1 VKSSA
6 LHSAKEDVAAGGLG
20 LGASG
25 PVEWSRFA
33 ERVGAAP
40 PATRSCRRQLPKPLP
55 EVMAPRH
62 HSDMTAGR
70 LTIIH
75 VDLDAFFAAVEQRD
89 RPELRGKP
97 VIVGG
102 DPRSRGVV
110 STCSY
115 EARKFG
121 VHSAMPLRT
130 ALQLCPE
137 GIFVPVDGAKYQ
149 RVSREVMTVF
159 RRFTPAVE
167 QVSIDEAFLDVA
179 GSEALFGSAP
189 DIARRLKREVVET
202 TGLTVSVGVATNKL
216 VAKVGSD
223 LRKPDGLVVVEP
235 GQEAVFLA
243 PLEIRRLWGIGPK
256 TAERLHG
263 LGVRTIG
270 ELAAL
275 PVETL
280 SRALGD
286 HGATLH
292 ERALG
297 IDSDPVTGGGEAAK
311 SVSHETTFAVDVT
324 DPAEIERTLL
334 ALTEGVSARL
344 RSAGIRAGTV
354 AVKVRDS
361 HFRTVTR
368 QKHLPEPSDLTDTIW
383 RAALELVRPEVRGK
397 KIRLLGVSAT
407 QLGAPEQ
414 ISMFEVVDERAR
426 RVVDATDAVRRRFG
440 DRAVTRASLLHR
452 GLPAPFE
459 RDPASAVEG
468 RVGVPKLEDEI
479 D

>member
-1 VKSSA
+1 
-6 LHSAKEDVAAGGLG
+6 
-20 LGASG
+20 
-25 PVEWSRFA
+25 
-33 ERVGAAP
+33 
-40 PATRSCRRQLPKPLP
+40 
-55 EVMAPRH
+55 
-62 HSDMTAGR
+62 
-70 LTIIH
+70 
-75 VDLDAFFAAVEQRD
+75 
-89 RPELRGKP
+89 
-97 VIVGG
+97 
-102 DPRSRGVV
+102 VV

-149 RVSREVMTVF
+149 RVSREVMMVF

-179 GSEALFGSAP
+179 GSEALFGTAP

-235 GQEAVFLA
+235 GQEAAFLA

-275 PVETL
+275 PIETL

-292 ERALG
+292 DRALG
-297 IDSDPVTGGGEAAK
+297 IDSDPVVGGGEAAK

-361 HFRTVTR
+361 QFRTVTR

-383 RAALELVRPEVRGK
+383 RAALELTRPEVRGK

-407 QLGAPEQ
+407 QLGTPEQ
-414 ISMFEVVDERAR
+414 ISMFEVADERAR

>member
-1 VKSSA
+1 
-6 LHSAKEDVAAGGLG
+6 
-20 LGASG
+20 
-25 PVEWSRFA
+25 
-33 ERVGAAP
+33 
-40 PATRSCRRQLPKPLP
+40 
-55 EVMAPRH
+55 
-62 HSDMTAGR
+62 MTAAR
-70 LTIIH
+70 LSIIH

-89 RPELRGKP
+89 HPELRGKP

-115 EARKFG
+115 EARRFG

-130 ALQLCPE
+130 ALSLCPD

-149 RVSREVMTVF
+149 RVSREVMTVL

-179 GSEALFGSAP
+179 GSEGLFGTAP
-189 DIARRLKREVVET
+189 EIARRIKAEVVAA
-202 TGLTVSVGVATNKL
+202 TGLTISAGVATNKL
-216 VAKVGSD
+216 IAKVGSD
-223 LRKPDGLVVVEP
+223 LRKPDGLVVVQP
-235 GQEAVFLA
+235 GEEAAFLA

-263 LGVRTIG
+263 LGIRTIG
-270 ELAAL
+270 DLAAL

-280 SRALGD
+280 VRALGD

-292 ERALG
+292 DRALG
-297 IDSDPVTGGGEAAK
+297 IDADPVVGGGEAAK
-311 SVSHETTFAVDVT
+311 SVSHETTFEVDVT
-324 DPAEIERTLL
+324 DAAEIERTLL

-344 RSAGIRAGTV
+344 RSAGLRAGTV

-361 HFRTVTR
+361 QFRTVTR
-368 QKHLPEPSDLTDTIW
+368 QKTLPEPSDLTDTIW
-383 RAALELVRPEVRGK
+383 RAALELVRPEIRGK
-397 KIRLLGVSAT
+397 KIRLLGVAAT
-407 QLGAPEQ
+407 QLGQPEQ
-414 ISMFEVVDERAR
+414 TTMFEIVDAKQR

-440 DRAVTRASLLHR
+440 DRAVTRASLLNR
-452 GLPAPFE
+452 GLPSPFE

-468 RVGVPKLEDEI
+468 RVGIAKIEDEI
-479 D
+479 E

>member
-1 VKSSA
+1 
-6 LHSAKEDVAAGGLG
+6 
-20 LGASG
+20 
-25 PVEWSRFA
+25 
-33 ERVGAAP
+33 
-40 PATRSCRRQLPKPLP
+40 
-55 EVMAPRH
+55 MA
-62 HSDMTAGR
+62 R
-70 LTIIH
+70 LSIIH

-130 ALQLCPE
+130 ALQLCPN
-137 GIFVPVDGAKYQ
+137 GIFLPVDGAKYQ
-149 RVSREVMTVF
+149 RISREVMAVL

-179 GSEALFGSAP
+179 GSEALFGPAP
-189 DIARRLKREVVET
+189 EIAHRIKAEVVSA

-216 VAKVGSD
+216 IAKVGSD
-223 LRKPDGLVVVEP
+223 LRKPDGLVVVQP
-235 GQEAVFLA
+235 GAEAAFLA

-263 LGVRTIG
+263 LGIRTIG

-280 SRALGD
+280 TRALGD
-286 HGATLH
+286 YGATLH
-292 ERALG
+292 DRALG
-297 IDSDPVTGGGEAAK
+297 IDADPVIGGGEAAK

-344 RSAGIRAGTV
+344 RAAGLRAGTV
-354 AVKVRDS
+354 AVKIRDS
-361 HFRTVTR
+361 QFRTISR
-368 QKHLPEPSDLTDTIW
+368 QKQLPEPSDLTEPIW
-383 RAALELVRPEVRGK
+383 RTALELTRPEVRGK
-397 KIRLLGVSAT
+397 NIRLLGVAAT
-407 QLGAPEQ
+407 QLGQPEQ
-414 ISMFEVVDERAR
+414 IGMFEVVDSKQR

-440 DRAVTRASLLHR
+440 DRAVTRASLLQR

-459 RDPASAVEG
+459 RDPGSAVEG
-468 RVGVPKLEDEI
+468 RVGVPKLEDDIE
-479 D
+479 

>member
-1 VKSSA
+1 
-6 LHSAKEDVAAGGLG
+6 
-20 LGASG
+20 
-25 PVEWSRFA
+25 
-33 ERVGAAP
+33 
-40 PATRSCRRQLPKPLP
+40 
-55 EVMAPRH
+55 
-62 HSDMTAGR
+62 MTVGR

-89 RPELRGKP
+89 HPELRGKP

-130 ALQLCPE
+130 ALSLCPQ

-149 RVSREVMTVF
+149 RVSREVMTVL

-167 QVSIDEAFLDVA
+167 QVSIDEAFLDVT
-179 GSEALFGSAP
+179 GSEGLFGSAP
-189 DIARRLKREVVET
+189 EIARRIKREVVEAV
-202 TGLTVSVGVATNKL
+202 GLTVSVGVAATKL

-223 LRKPDGLVVVEP
+223 LRKPDGLVIVEP
-235 GQEAVFLA
+235 GDEAAFLA

-256 TAERLHG
+256 TAERLYG

-292 ERALG
+292 DRALG
-297 IDSDPVTGGGEAAK
+297 IDTDPVVGGGEAAK

-324 DPAEIERTLL
+324 DAAEIERTLL

-344 RSAGIRAGTV
+344 RSAGLRAGTV

-361 HFRTVTR
+361 QFRTITR
-368 QKHLPEPSDLTDTIW
+368 QKTLPEPSDLTDTIW
-383 RAALELVRPEVRGK
+383 RAALELARPEVHGK
-397 KIRLLGVSAT
+397 RIRLLGVAAT
-407 QLGAPEQ
+407 QLGQPEQ
-414 ISMFEVVDERAR
+414 TTMFELVNEKQR

-440 DRAVTRASLLHR
+440 DRAVTRGSLLHR
-452 GLPAPFE
+452 PMPSPFE

-468 RVGVPKLEDEI
+468 RVGIPKIEDEI
-479 D
+479 E

>member
-1 VKSSA
+1 M
-6 LHSAKEDVAAGGLG
+6 
-20 LGASG
+20 
-25 PVEWSRFA
+25 SR
-33 ERVGAAP
+33 
-40 PATRSCRRQLPKPLP
+40 
-55 EVMAPRH
+55 
-62 HSDMTAGR
+62 GR
-70 LTIIH
+70 LSIIH

-89 RPELRGKP
+89 HPELRGKP

-130 ALQLCPE
+130 ALKLCPQ

-149 RVSREVMTVF
+149 CVSREVMAVL
-159 RRFTPAVE
+159 RRSTPAVE

-179 GSEALFGSAP
+179 GSEALFGPAP
-189 DIARRLKREVVET
+189 EIAGRIKREVVDA

-216 VAKVGSD
+216 IAKVGSD
-223 LRKPDGLVVVEP
+223 LRKPDGLVIVEP
-235 GQEAVFLA
+235 GQEAAFLA

-263 LGVRTIG
+263 LGVGTIG

-275 PVETL
+275 PVSTL
-280 SRALGD
+280 ARALGD

-292 ERALG
+292 DRAMG
-297 IDSDPVTGGGEAAK
+297 VDFDPVVGGGEAAK

-344 RSAGIRAGTV
+344 RAGGIRAGTV
-354 AVKVRDS
+354 AVKIRDAQ
-361 HFRTVTR
+361 FRTITR
-368 QKHLPEPSDLTDTIW
+368 QRTLPEPSDLTDTIW
-383 RAALELVRPEVRGK
+383 RAAVELARPEVRGK

-414 ISMFEVVDERAR
+414 ISMFEVVDAKQR

-468 RVGVPKLEDEI
+468 RVGVPKLEDEGE
-479 D
+479 

>member
-1 VKSSA
+1 MK
-6 LHSAKEDVAAGGLG
+6 
-20 LGASG
+20 
-25 PVEWSRFA
+25 
-33 ERVGAAP
+33 
-40 PATRSCRRQLPKPLP
+40 T
-55 EVMAPRH
+55 
-62 HSDMTAGR
+62 GR

-130 ALQLCPE
+130 ALALCPD

-149 RVSREVMTVF
+149 RVSREVMTVL
-159 RRFTPAVE
+159 RHFTPVVE

-179 GSEALFGSAP
+179 GTEGLFGPAP
-189 DIARRLKREVVET
+189 EVARRIKEEVVAT
-202 TGLTVSVGVATNKL
+202 TGLTVSVGVATTKL

-223 LRKPDGLVVVEP
+223 LRKPDGLVVVQP
-235 GQEAVFLA
+235 GQEAAFLA

-263 LGVRTIG
+263 LGIRTIG

-275 PVETL
+275 PVSTL

-292 ERALG
+292 DRALG
-297 IDSDPVTGGGEAAK
+297 IDSDPVVGGGESAK

-324 DPAEIERTLL
+324 DIDEIERTLL

-361 HFRTVTR
+361 QFRTVTR
-368 QKHLPEPSDLTDTIW
+368 QKHLPEPSDLTDPLW
-383 RAALELVRPEVRGK
+383 RAAVELARPEVRGK
-397 KIRLLGVSAT
+397 KIRLLGVAAT
-407 QLGAPEQ
+407 QLGQPEQ
-414 ISMFEVVDERAR
+414 TTMFEIVDQKQR

-440 DRAVTRASLLHR
+440 PHAMTRASLLNR
-452 GLPAPFE
+452 GLPDPFE

-468 RVGVPKLEDEI
+468 RVGIPKVEDEI
-479 D
+479 E

>member
-1 VKSSA
+1 
-6 LHSAKEDVAAGGLG
+6 
-20 LGASG
+20 
-25 PVEWSRFA
+25 
-33 ERVGAAP
+33 
-40 PATRSCRRQLPKPLP
+40 
-55 EVMAPRH
+55 MA
-62 HSDMTAGR
+62 R
-70 LTIIH
+70 LSIIH

-130 ALQLCPE
+130 ALQLCPN
-137 GIFVPVDGAKYQ
+137 GIFLPVDGAKYQ
-149 RVSREVMTVF
+149 RVSREVMAVL

-179 GSEALFGSAP
+179 GSEALFGPAP
-189 DIARRLKREVVET
+189 EIARRIKAEVVAA

-216 VAKVGSD
+216 IAKVGSD
-223 LRKPDGLVVVEP
+223 LRKPDGLVVVQP
-235 GQEAVFLA
+235 GAEAAFLA

-263 LGVRTIG
+263 LGIRTIG

-280 SRALGD
+280 TRALGD
-286 HGATLH
+286 YGATLH
-292 ERALG
+292 DRALG
-297 IDSDPVTGGGEAAK
+297 IDADPVIGGGEAAK

-344 RSAGIRAGTV
+344 RAAGLRAGTV
-354 AVKVRDS
+354 AVKIRDS
-361 HFRTVTR
+361 QFRTISR
-368 QKHLPEPSDLTDTIW
+368 QKQLPEPSDLTEPIW
-383 RAALELVRPEVRGK
+383 RTALELTRPEVRGK
-397 KIRLLGVSAT
+397 KIRLLGVAAT
-407 QLGAPEQ
+407 QLGQPEQ
-414 ISMFEVVDERAR
+414 IGMFEVVDDKRR

-452 GLPAPFE
+452 PLPAPFE
-459 RDPASAVEG
+459 RDPNSAVEG
-468 RVGVPKLEDEI
+468 RVGVPKAEEEA
-479 D
+479 

>member
-1 VKSSA
+1 M
-6 LHSAKEDVAAGGLG
+6 
-20 LGASG
+20 SG
-25 PVEWSRFA
+25 
-33 ERVGAAP
+33 
-40 PATRSCRRQLPKPLP
+40 
-55 EVMAPRH
+55 
-62 HSDMTAGR
+62 GR
-70 LTIIH
+70 LCILH

-102 DPRSRGVV
+102 DPKSRGVV

-130 ALQLCPE
+130 ALQLCPD

-179 GSEALFGSAP
+179 GSEALFGLAP
-189 DIARRLKREVVET
+189 EIARRLKREVVEA

-216 VAKVGSD
+216 IAKVGSD
-223 LRKPDGLVVVEP
+223 LRKPDGLVIVEP
-235 GQEAVFLA
+235 GQEAAFLA

-263 LGVRTIG
+263 LGIRTIG
-270 ELAAL
+270 ELATL

-292 ERALG
+292 DRALG
-297 IDSDPVTGGGEAAK
+297 IDSDPVVGGGEAAK

-324 DPAEIERTLL
+324 DLAEIERTLL

-354 AVKVRDS
+354 VVKVRDS
-361 HFRTVTR
+361 QFRTVTR

-383 RAALELVRPEVRGK
+383 RAALELARPEVRGK

-414 ISMFEVVDERAR
+414 MRPEQMSMFEVVDERAR

-440 DRAVTRASLLHR
+440 DGAVTRASLLHR

-468 RVGVPKLEDEI
+468 RVGVPKLEDDVE
-479 D
+479 

>member
-1 VKSSA
+1 
-6 LHSAKEDVAAGGLG
+6 
-20 LGASG
+20 
-25 PVEWSRFA
+25 
-33 ERVGAAP
+33 
-40 PATRSCRRQLPKPLP
+40 
-55 EVMAPRH
+55 
-62 HSDMTAGR
+62 MTAGR
-70 LTIIH
+70 LSIIH

-89 RPELRGKP
+89 HPELRGKP

-102 DPRSRGVV
+102 DPRSRGGV

-130 ALQLCPE
+130 ALSLCPD

-149 RVSREVMTVF
+149 RVSREVMTVL

-179 GSEALFGSAP
+179 GSEGLFGTAP
-189 DIARRLKREVVET
+189 DIARRIKAEVVAA
-202 TGLTVSVGVATNKL
+202 TGLTISAGVATNKL

-223 LRKPDGLVVVEP
+223 LRKPDGLVVVQP
-235 GQEAVFLA
+235 GQEAAFLA

-263 LGVRTIG
+263 LGIRTIG

-280 SRALGD
+280 VRALGD

-292 ERALG
+292 DRALG
-297 IDSDPVTGGGEAAK
+297 IDADPVVGGGEAAK
-311 SVSHETTFAVDVT
+311 SVSHETTFEVDVT
-324 DPAEIERTLL
+324 DAAEIERTLL

-344 RSAGIRAGTV
+344 RSAGLRAGTV

-361 HFRTVTR
+361 QFRTVTR
-368 QKHLPEPSDLTDTIW
+368 QKTLPEPSDLTDTIW

-397 KIRLLGVSAT
+397 KIRLLGVAAT
-407 QLGAPEQ
+407 QLGRPEQ
-414 ISMFEVVDERAR
+414 TTMFEVVDAKQR

-440 DRAVTRASLLHR
+440 DRAVTRASLLNR
-452 GLPAPFE
+452 GLPSPFE

-468 RVGVPKLEDEI
+468 RVGIAKVEDEI
-479 D
+479 E

>member
-1 VKSSA
+1 
-6 LHSAKEDVAAGGLG
+6 
-20 LGASG
+20 
-25 PVEWSRFA
+25 
-33 ERVGAAP
+33 
-40 PATRSCRRQLPKPLP
+40 
-55 EVMAPRH
+55 
-62 HSDMTAGR
+62 MTAGR
-70 LTIIH
+70 LSIIH

-89 RPELRGKP
+89 HPELRGKP

-130 ALQLCPE
+130 ALSLCPD

-149 RVSREVMTVF
+149 RVSREVMTVL

-179 GSEALFGSAP
+179 GSEGLFGTAP
-189 DIARRLKREVVET
+189 DIARRIKAEVVAA
-202 TGLTVSVGVATNKL
+202 TGLTISAGVATNKL

-223 LRKPDGLVVVEP
+223 LRKPDGLVVVQP
-235 GQEAVFLA
+235 GQEAAFLA

-263 LGVRTIG
+263 LGIRTIG

-280 SRALGD
+280 VRALGD

-292 ERALG
+292 DRALG
-297 IDSDPVTGGGEAAK
+297 IDADPVVGGGEAAK
-311 SVSHETTFAVDVT
+311 SVSHETTFEVDVT
-324 DPAEIERTLL
+324 DAAEIERTLL

-344 RSAGIRAGTV
+344 RSAGLRAGTV

-361 HFRTVTR
+361 QFRTVTR
-368 QKHLPEPSDLTDTIW
+368 QKTLPEPSDLTDTIW

-397 KIRLLGVSAT
+397 KIRLLGVAAT
-407 QLGAPEQ
+407 QLGRPEQ
-414 ISMFEVVDERAR
+414 TTMFEVVDAKQR

-440 DRAVTRASLLHR
+440 DRAVTRASLLNR
-452 GLPAPFE
+452 GLPSPFE

-468 RVGVPKLEDEI
+468 RVGIAKVEDEI
-479 D
+479 E

>member
-1 VKSSA
+1 MSMANFMPVGYR
-6 LHSAKEDVAAGGLG
+6 HSPTAARLAT
-20 LGASG
+20 GA
-25 PVEWSRFA
+25 
-33 ERVGAAP
+33 
-40 PATRSCRRQLPKPLP
+40 CR
-55 EVMAPRH
+55 RH
-62 HSDMTAGR
+62 HSGMTGR
-70 LTIIH
+70 AYLHIIH

-89 RPELRGKP
+89 HPELRGKP

-102 DPRSRGVV
+102 DPGSRGVV

-121 VHSAMPLRT
+121 VHSAMPLST
-130 ALQLCPE
+130 ALRLCPQ

-149 RVSREVMTVF
+149 RVSREVMTVL
-159 RRFTPAVE
+159 RRFTPEVE

-179 GSEALFGSAP
+179 GSEALFGTAP
-189 DIARRLKREVVET
+189 EIAARIKREVVET

-216 VAKVGSD
+216 IAKVGSD

-235 GQEAVFLA
+235 GEEAAFLA

-256 TAERLHG
+256 TAERLYA

-275 PVETL
+275 PQSALV
-280 SRALGD
+280 RALGD
-286 HGATLH
+286 HGGTLH

-297 IDSDPVTGGGEAAK
+297 IDSDPVLGGGEAAK
-311 SVSHETTFAVDVT
+311 SVSHETTFAVDVS
-324 DPAEIERTLL
+324 DSAEIERTLL
-334 ALTEGVSARL
+334 ALTEGVTARL

-354 AVKVRDS
+354 AVKIRDS
-361 HFRTVTR
+361 QFRTITR
-368 QKHLPEPSDLTDTIW
+368 QKHLSEPSDLTDPLW
-383 RAALELVRPEVRGK
+383 RAALELARPEVRGK

-414 ISMFEVVDERAR
+414 TSMFDVVDSKKRA
-426 RVVDATDAVRRRFG
+426 VVDATDAVRKRFG

-452 GLPAPFE
+452 PLPAPFE
-459 RDPASAVEG
+459 RDPNSAIEG
-468 RVGVPKLEDEI
+468 RIGVPKAPDTEE
-479 D
+479 

>member
-1 VKSSA
+1 
-6 LHSAKEDVAAGGLG
+6 
-20 LGASG
+20 
-25 PVEWSRFA
+25 
-33 ERVGAAP
+33 
-40 PATRSCRRQLPKPLP
+40 
-55 EVMAPRH
+55 
-62 HSDMTAGR
+62 MTAGR
-70 LTIIH
+70 LSIIH

-115 EARKFG
+115 EARRFG

-130 ALQLCPE
+130 ALQLCPN
-137 GIFVPVDGAKYQ
+137 GIFLPVDGAKYQ
-149 RVSREVMTVF
+149 RVSREVMAVL

-179 GSEALFGSAP
+179 GSEALFGPAP
-189 DIARRLKREVVET
+189 EIARRIKAEVVSA

-216 VAKVGSD
+216 IAKVGSD
-223 LRKPDGLVVVEP
+223 LRKPDGLVVVQP
-235 GQEAVFLA
+235 GAEAAFLA

-263 LGVRTIG
+263 LGIRTIG

-280 SRALGD
+280 TRALGD
-286 HGATLH
+286 YGATLH
-292 ERALG
+292 DRALG
-297 IDSDPVTGGGEAAK
+297 IDEDPVIGGGEAAK

-344 RSAGIRAGTV
+344 RAAGLRAGTV
-354 AVKVRDS
+354 AVKIRDS
-361 HFRTVTR
+361 QFRTISR
-368 QKHLPEPSDLTDTIW
+368 QKQLPEPSDLTEPIW
-383 RAALELVRPEVRGK
+383 RTALELTRPEVRGK
-397 KIRLLGVSAT
+397 KIRLLGVAAT
-407 QLGAPEQ
+407 QLGQPEQ
-414 ISMFEVVDERAR
+414 IGMFEVVDDKRR

-452 GLPAPFE
+452 PLPAPFE
-459 RDPASAVEG
+459 RDPNSAVEG
-468 RVGVPKLEDEI
+468 RVGVPKAEEEA
-479 D
+479 

>member
-1 VKSSA
+1 
-6 LHSAKEDVAAGGLG
+6 
-20 LGASG
+20 
-25 PVEWSRFA
+25 
-33 ERVGAAP
+33 
-40 PATRSCRRQLPKPLP
+40 
-55 EVMAPRH
+55 
-62 HSDMTAGR
+62 MTAGR
-70 LTIIH
+70 LHIIH

-89 RPELRGKP
+89 HPELRGKP

-102 DPRSRGVV
+102 DAESRGVV

-121 VHSAMPLRT
+121 VHSAMPTRT
-130 ALQLCPE
+130 ARQLCPD

-149 RVSREVMTVF
+149 RVSHEVMAVL
-159 RRFTPAVE
+159 RHFTPAVE

-179 GSEALFGSAP
+179 GSEALFGPAP
-189 DIARRLKREVVET
+189 EIARRIKAEVVAT
-202 TGLTVSVGVATNKL
+202 TQLTVSVGVATNKL

-223 LRKPDGLVVVEP
+223 LRKPDGLVIVEP
-235 GQEAVFLA
+235 GDEAAFLA

-275 PVETL
+275 PPETL
-280 SRALGD
+280 TRALGD

-292 ERALG
+292 DRALG
-297 IDSDPVTGGGEAAK
+297 IDFDPVTGGGEAAK
-311 SVSHETTFAVDVT
+311 SVSHETTFAVDVS

-344 RSAGIRAGTV
+344 RAGRIRAGTV
-354 AVKVRDS
+354 AVKIRDS
-361 HFRTVTR
+361 QFRTITR

-383 RAALELVRPEVRGK
+383 RAALELARPEVRGK

-407 QLGAPEQ
+407 QLGQPEQ
-414 ISMFEVVDERAR
+414 ISMFEVVDQKQR
-426 RVVDATDAVRRRFG
+426 RVVDATDAVRKRFG

-452 GLPAPFE
+452 DVPSPFD

-468 RVGVPKLEDEI
+468 RVGIPKIEDDVE
-479 D
+479 

>member
-1 VKSSA
+1 M
-6 LHSAKEDVAAGGLG
+6 
-20 LGASG
+20 SG
-25 PVEWSRFA
+25 
-33 ERVGAAP
+33 
-40 PATRSCRRQLPKPLP
+40 
-55 EVMAPRH
+55 
-62 HSDMTAGR
+62 GR
-70 LTIIH
+70 LRIIH

-102 DPRSRGVV
+102 DPRSHEYTRGVV

-130 ALQLCPE
+130 ALSLCPD
-137 GIFVPVDGAKYQ
+137 GVFLPVDGAKYQ
-149 RVSREVMTVF
+149 RVSREVMAVL

-167 QVSIDEAFLDVA
+167 QVSIDEAFLDVR
-179 GSEALFGSAP
+179 GSEALFGPAP
-189 DIARRLKREVVET
+189 EIARRIKLEVVDA
-202 TGLTVSVGVATNKL
+202 TGLTVSVGVATTKL

-223 LRKPDGLVVVEP
+223 LRKPDGLVVVDP
-235 GQEAVFLA
+235 GQEAAFLA

-256 TAERLHG
+256 TGERLHG
-263 LGVRTIG
+263 LGIRTIG

-275 PVETL
+275 PIETL
-280 SRALGD
+280 TRALGD

-292 ERALG
+292 DRALG
-297 IDSDPVTGGGEAAK
+297 IDMDPVVGGGEAAK

-344 RSAGIRAGTV
+344 RAAGIRAGTV
-354 AVKVRDS
+354 AVKIRDS
-361 HFRTVTR
+361 QFRTISR
-368 QKHLPEPSDLTDTIW
+368 QKALPEPSDLTDTIW
-383 RAALELVRPEVRGK
+383 RAALELTRPEIRGK
-397 KIRLLGVSAT
+397 KIRLLGVAAT
-407 QLGAPEQ
+407 QLGQPQQ
-414 ISMFEVVDERAR
+414 IGMFELVDERRR

-440 DRAVTRASLLHR
+440 DRAVTRASLLQR

-468 RVGVPKLEDEI
+468 RVGIPKIEDDVE
-479 D
+479 

>member
-1 VKSSA
+1 
-6 LHSAKEDVAAGGLG
+6 
-20 LGASG
+20 
-25 PVEWSRFA
+25 
-33 ERVGAAP
+33 
-40 PATRSCRRQLPKPLP
+40 
-55 EVMAPRH
+55 
-62 HSDMTAGR
+62 MTHGR

-89 RPELRGKP
+89 HPELRGKP

-102 DPRSRGVV
+102 DPGSRGVV

-121 VHSAMPLRT
+121 VHSAMPSRT
-130 ALQLCPE
+130 ALALCPQAV
-137 GIFVPVDGAKYQ
+137 FLPVDGAKYQ
-149 RVSREVMTVF
+149 RVSREVMTVL
-159 RRFTPAVE
+159 RRFTPVVE

-179 GSEALFGSAP
+179 GSEALFGDAP
-189 DIARRLKREVVET
+189 EIARRIKREVVQT
-202 TGLTVSVGVATNKL
+202 TGLTVSVGVATTKL

-223 LRKPDGLVVVEP
+223 LRKPDGLVVVQP
-235 GQEAVFLA
+235 GDEAAFLA

-263 LGVRTIG
+263 LGIATVG

-275 PVETL
+275 PPETL
-280 SRALGD
+280 ARALGD

-292 ERALG
+292 DRALG
-297 IDSDPVTGGGEAAK
+297 IDPDVVVGGGEAAK
-311 SVSHETTFAVDVT
+311 SVSHETTFAVDVM

-344 RSAGIRAGTV
+344 RSAGLRAGTV
-354 AVKVRDS
+354 AVKIRDS
-361 HFRTVTR
+361 HFRTITR
-368 QKHLPEPSDLTDTIW
+368 QKHLAEPSDLTDTIW
-383 RAALELVRPEVRGK
+383 RAALELTRPEVRGK
-397 KIRLLGVSAT
+397 KIRLLGVAAT
-407 QLGAPEQ
+407 QLGTQEQ
-414 ISMFEVVDERAR
+414 ISMFEVVDAKQR

-440 DRAVTRASLLHR
+440 NAAVTRASLLQR

-468 RVGVPKLEDEI
+468 RVGVPKLEDDVE
-479 D
+479 

>member
-1 VKSSA
+1 M
-6 LHSAKEDVAAGGLG
+6 
-20 LGASG
+20 
-25 PVEWSRFA
+25 
-33 ERVGAAP
+33 
-40 PATRSCRRQLPKPLP
+40 TR
-55 EVMAPRH
+55 
-62 HSDMTAGR
+62 GR
-70 LTIIH
+70 LSIIH

-89 RPELRGKP
+89 HPEMRGKP

-121 VHSAMPLRT
+121 VHSAMPLAT
-130 ALQLCPE
+130 ALRLCPQ
-137 GIFVPVDGAKYQ
+137 GIYVPVDGAKYQ
-149 RVSREVMTVF
+149 RVSREVMTVL

-179 GSEALFGSAP
+179 GSEALFGPAP
-189 DIARRLKREVVET
+189 EIARRIKREVVKT

-216 VAKVGSD
+216 IAKVGSD

-235 GQEAVFLA
+235 GEEAAFLA

-256 TAERLHG
+256 TAERLQG
-263 LGVRTIG
+263 LGVSTIG

-275 PVETL
+275 PMETL
-280 SRALGD
+280 TRALGD
-286 HGATLH
+286 HGGTLH
-292 ERALG
+292 DRALG
-297 IDSDPVTGGGEAAK
+297 IDSDPVVGGGEAAK

-324 DPAEIERTLL
+324 DPVEIERTLL

-354 AVKVRDS
+354 AVKIRDS
-361 HFRTVTR
+361 QFRTITR
-368 QKHLPEPSDLTDTIW
+368 QKTLPEPSDLTDTIW
-383 RAALELVRPEVRGK
+383 RAALELARPEVRGK
-397 KIRLLGVSAT
+397 KIRLLGVAAT
-407 QLGAPEQ
+407 QLGSPEQ
-414 ISMFEVVDERAR
+414 ISMFEVVNAKQR

-440 DRAVTRASLLHR
+440 DRAVTRASLLHK

-468 RVGVPKLEDEI
+468 RVGVPKNEDEVQ
-479 D
+479 

>member
-1 VKSSA
+1 
-6 LHSAKEDVAAGGLG
+6 
-20 LGASG
+20 
-25 PVEWSRFA
+25 
-33 ERVGAAP
+33 
-40 PATRSCRRQLPKPLP
+40 
-55 EVMAPRH
+55 
-62 HSDMTAGR
+62 MTTVGR
-70 LTIIH
+70 LHIIH

-89 RPELRGKP
+89 LPELRGKP
-97 VIVGG
+97 IIVGG

-130 ALQLCPE
+130 ALGLCPQ

-149 RVSREVMTVF
+149 RVSREVMAVL

-179 GSEALFGSAP
+179 GSEALFGTAP
-189 DIARRLKREVVET
+189 EIGRRIKAEVVAATE
-202 TGLTVSVGVATNKL
+202 LTVSVGVATNKL
-216 VAKVGSD
+216 IAKVASD
-223 LRKPDGLVVVEP
+223 LRKPDGLVVVQP
-235 GQEAVFLA
+235 GEEAAFLA

-263 LGVRTIG
+263 LGIRTIG

-280 SRALGD
+280 ARALGD
-286 HGATLH
+286 HGGTLH
-292 ERALG
+292 DRALG
-297 IDSDPVTGGGEAAK
+297 IDADPVIGGGEAAK

-344 RSAGIRAGTV
+344 RAAGLRAGTV
-354 AVKVRDS
+354 AVKIRDS
-361 HFRTVTR
+361 QFRTITR
-368 QKHLPEPSDLTDTIW
+368 QKHLPEPSDLTEPIW
-383 RAALELVRPEVRGK
+383 RTALELTRPEVRGK
-397 KIRLLGVSAT
+397 KIRLLGVAAT
-407 QLGAPEQ
+407 QLGQPEQ
-414 ISMFEVVDERAR
+414 TTMFEVVDSKQR
-426 RVVDATDAVRRRFG
+426 RVVAATDAVRRRFG

-452 GLPAPFE
+452 PLPAPFE
-459 RDPASAVEG
+459 RDPNSAVEG
-468 RVGVPKLEDEI
+468 RVGVPKVEDEG
-479 D
+479 

>member
-1 VKSSA
+1 M
-6 LHSAKEDVAAGGLG
+6 
-20 LGASG
+20 
-25 PVEWSRFA
+25 SR
-33 ERVGAAP
+33 
-40 PATRSCRRQLPKPLP
+40 
-55 EVMAPRH
+55 
-62 HSDMTAGR
+62 GR

-75 VDLDAFFAAVEQRD
+75 CDLDAFFAAVEQRD
-89 RPELRGKP
+89 HPELRGKP

-130 ALQLCPE
+130 ALALCPD

-149 RVSREVMTVF
+149 RVSREVMTVL
-159 RRFTPAVE
+159 RRFTPIVE

-189 DIARRLKREVVET
+189 EIARRIKADVVET

-235 GQEAVFLA
+235 GQEAAFLA

-256 TAERLHG
+256 TADRLHG

-280 SRALGD
+280 SRVLGD

-292 ERALG
+292 DRALG
-297 IDSDPVTGGGEAAK
+297 IDADPVVGGGEAAK

-324 DPAEIERTLL
+324 DPAEVERTLL

-354 AVKVRDS
+354 AVKIRDS
-361 HFRTVTR
+361 HFRTITR
-368 QKHLPEPSDLTDTIW
+368 QKSLPEPSDLTDVIW
-383 RAALELVRPEVRGK
+383 RAAVDLARPEIRGK
-397 KIRLLGVSAT
+397 KILLLGVAAT

-414 ISMFEVVDERAR
+414 ISMFEVVDAKQR

-440 DRAVTRASLLHR
+440 DHAVTRASLLHR

-468 RVGVPKLEDEI
+468 RVGVPKLEDDVE
-479 D
+479 

>member
-1 VKSSA
+1 M
-6 LHSAKEDVAAGGLG
+6 
-20 LGASG
+20 
-25 PVEWSRFA
+25 SR
-33 ERVGAAP
+33 
-40 PATRSCRRQLPKPLP
+40 
-55 EVMAPRH
+55 
-62 HSDMTAGR
+62 GR
-70 LTIIH
+70 LSIIH

-89 RPELRGKP
+89 HPDLRGKP

-102 DPRSRGVV
+102 DPHSRGVV

-121 VHSAMPLRT
+121 VHSAMPART
-130 ALQLCPE
+130 ALQLCPQ
-137 GIFVPVDGAKYQ
+137 GIFLPVDGAKYQ
-149 RVSREVMTVF
+149 RVSREVMAVL

-179 GSEALFGSAP
+179 GSEALFGDAP
-189 DIARRLKREVVET
+189 GIARRIKRDVVEA

-216 VAKVGSD
+216 IAKVGSD
-223 LRKPDGLVVVEP
+223 LRKPDGLVIVEP
-235 GQEAVFLA
+235 GQEAAFLA

-275 PVETL
+275 PVEAL
-280 SRALGD
+280 ARALGD

-292 ERALG
+292 DRALG
-297 IDSDPVTGGGEAAK
+297 VDADRVVGGGEAAK

-344 RSAGIRAGTV
+344 RAGGIRAGTV
-354 AVKVRDS
+354 AVKIRDS
-361 HFRTVTR
+361 RFRTITR
-368 QKHLPEPSDLTDTIW
+368 QRTLPEPSDLTDTIW
-383 RAALELVRPEVRGK
+383 RAALDLARPEVRGK

-407 QLGAPEQ
+407 QLGAQEQ
-414 ISMFEVVDERAR
+414 TSMFEVVDAKQR

-459 RDPASAVEG
+459 RDPNSAVEG
-468 RVGVPKLEDEI
+468 RVGVPKLEDEGE
-479 D
+479 

>member
-1 VKSSA
+1 M
-6 LHSAKEDVAAGGLG
+6 
-20 LGASG
+20 
-25 PVEWSRFA
+25 SR
-33 ERVGAAP
+33 
-40 PATRSCRRQLPKPLP
+40 
-55 EVMAPRH
+55 
-62 HSDMTAGR
+62 GR
-70 LTIIH
+70 LSIIH

-89 RPELRGKP
+89 HPDLRGKP

-102 DPRSRGVV
+102 DPHSRGVV

-121 VHSAMPLRT
+121 VHSAMPART
-130 ALQLCPE
+130 ALQLCPQ
-137 GIFVPVDGAKYQ
+137 GIFLPVDGAKYQ
-149 RVSREVMTVF
+149 RVSREVMAVL

-179 GSEALFGSAP
+179 GSEALFGDAP
-189 DIARRLKREVVET
+189 GIARRIKRDVVEA

-216 VAKVGSD
+216 IAKVGSD
-223 LRKPDGLVVVEP
+223 LRKPDGLVIVEP
-235 GQEAVFLA
+235 GQEAAFLA

-275 PVETL
+275 PVEAL
-280 SRALGD
+280 ARALGD

-292 ERALG
+292 DRALG
-297 IDSDPVTGGGEAAK
+297 VDADRVVGGGEAAK

-344 RSAGIRAGTV
+344 RAGGIRAGTV
-354 AVKVRDS
+354 AVKIRDS
-361 HFRTVTR
+361 RFRTITR
-368 QKHLPEPSDLTDTIW
+368 QRTLPEPSDLTDTIW
-383 RAALELVRPEVRGK
+383 RAALDLARPEVRGK

-407 QLGAPEQ
+407 QLGAQEQ
-414 ISMFEVVDERAR
+414 TSMFEVVDAKQR

-440 DRAVTRASLLHR
+440 DRAVTRASLLRR

-459 RDPASAVEG
+459 RDPNSAV
-468 RVGVPKLEDEI
+468 
-479 D
+479 

>member
-1 VKSSA
+1 MTPA
-6 LHSAKEDVAAGGLG
+6 ARLH
-20 LGASG
+20 
-25 PVEWSRFA
+25 
-33 ERVGAAP
+33 
-40 PATRSCRRQLPKPLP
+40 
-55 EVMAPRH
+55 
-62 HSDMTAGR
+62 
-70 LTIIH
+70 IIH

-115 EARKFG
+115 EARRFG
-121 VHSAMPLRT
+121 VHSAMPLAT
-130 ALQLCPE
+130 AVRLCPN
-137 GIFVPVDGAKYQ
+137 GVFLPVDGAKYQ
-149 RVSREVMTVF
+149 RVSREVMTVL
-159 RRFTPAVE
+159 RRFTPVVE

-179 GSEALFGSAP
+179 GSEALFGPAP
-189 DIARRLKREVVET
+189 EIARRIKEEVRAT
-202 TGLTVSVGVATNKL
+202 TQLTVSVGVATNKL
-216 VAKVGSD
+216 IAKVASD
-223 LRKPDGLVVVEP
+223 LRKPDGLVVVPAGE
-235 GQEAVFLA
+235 EAAFLA

-263 LGVRTIG
+263 LGVGTIG

-280 SRALGD
+280 ARALGD
-286 HGATLH
+286 HGGTLH
-292 ERALG
+292 DRALG
-297 IDSDPVTGGGEAAK
+297 IDADPVIGGGEAAK

-334 ALTEGVSARL
+334 ALSEGVSARL
-344 RSAGIRAGTV
+344 RAGGIRAGTV
-354 AVKVRDS
+354 AVKIRDS
-361 HFRTVTR
+361 GFRTITR
-368 QKHLPEPSDLTDTIW
+368 QRQLAEPSDLTEPIW
-383 RAALELVRPEVRGK
+383 RAALELARPEVRGK
-397 KIRLLGVSAT
+397 KIRLLGVAAT

-414 ISMFEVVDERAR
+414 IGMFEIVDEKRR
-426 RVVDATDAVRRRFG
+426 RVVAATDAVRRRFG

-468 RVGVPKLEDEI
+468 RVGVPKIEDE
-479 D
+479 DPG